1 MAHQGK
7 VSVLVLVPAVL
18 AIALAGVVAA
28 GENSYVGSS
37 TCKECHEEIYA
48 SFMKN
53 SRKAHSF
60 KSIQRMA
67 GQLTD
72 EEVKECYT
80 CHTTGYGKPGG
91 FVSREKTPDLANLGC
106 ETCHGPGSAHVEAG
120 GDSAAIIGQG
130 KISVRESCVRCHNE
144 QRVEGFHYLPVI
156 HAGAH

>member
-1 MAHQGK
+1 MVVQWKTAA
-7 VSVLVLVPAVL
+7 LLAAL
-18 AIALAGVVAA
+18 AAIALVGAAIAGA
-28 GENSYVGSS
+28 GEKAYVGSS
-37 TCKECHEEIYA
+37 ACKECHAEIYD
-48 SFMKN
+48 SFIKN

-60 KSIQRMA
+60 KSVQRMA

-91 FVSREKTPDLANLGC
+91 FVSSEKTPDLANLGC

-120 GDSAAIIGQG
+120 GDSASIIGQG